1 MVTLL
6 LRLPLVLLPLRPQ
19 MMIVMPL
26 MMTMIAIL
34 LIILTQRPRLQV
46 MMLTSVVVA
55 VVDDAPPPL
64 SDHCSAYAHVWDE
77 CHRCRQQVS
86 IAPFFGS

>member
-1 MVTLL
+1 MSMVTLL

-34 LIILTQRPRLQV
+34 LIILTQRPRLQA

-55 VVDDAPPPL
+55 VVDDAPHL
-64 SDHCSAYAHVWDE
+64 
-77 CHRCRQQVS
+77 
-86 IAPFFGS
+86 

>member
-55 VVDDAPPPL
+55 VVDDAPHL
-64 SDHCSAYAHVWDE
+64 
-77 CHRCRQQVS
+77 
-86 IAPFFGS
+86 

>member
-1 MVTLL
+1 MSMVTLL

-55 VVDDAPPPL
+55 VVDDAPHL
-64 SDHCSAYAHVWDE
+64 
-77 CHRCRQQVS
+77 
-86 IAPFFGS
+86 